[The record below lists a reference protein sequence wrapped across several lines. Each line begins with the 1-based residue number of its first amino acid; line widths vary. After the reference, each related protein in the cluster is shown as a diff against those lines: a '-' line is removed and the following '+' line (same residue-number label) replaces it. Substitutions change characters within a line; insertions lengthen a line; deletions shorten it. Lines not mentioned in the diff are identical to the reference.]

1 MEDCLE
7 TKSAGMTTQ
16 ECNEFYKNRPYETQ
30 RKEQPTGFC
39 KNCGRIPSQCGCKKK
54 SLTRATK

>member
-16 ECNEFYKNRPYETQ
+16 ECNEFYKNRPYATQ

-39 KNCGRIPSQCGCKKK
+39 KNCGRIPSQCECKRK
-54 SLTRATK
+54 A